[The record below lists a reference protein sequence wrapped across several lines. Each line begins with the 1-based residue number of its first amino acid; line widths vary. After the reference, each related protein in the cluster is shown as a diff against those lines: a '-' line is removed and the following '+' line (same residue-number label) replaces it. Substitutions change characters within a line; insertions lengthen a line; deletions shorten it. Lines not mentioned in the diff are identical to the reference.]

1 MTSMRVD
8 PRLRAPT
15 ASVASLVRDPWR
27 VFFILGVLL
36 GWTGVLHWFFYAV
49 GVSDEYRAVFHAT
62 AQIQGFLTCIAIGFL
77 YTFIP
82 RRTGT
87 PPPSRLEM
95 VAGAAAPVAATLAA
109 GLEHVAVAQAAW
121 LAGVALVA
129 AFVGRRVLSPSGGKR
144 VPGVFVW
151 VPGALVAGIAGAG
164 VVGIVAVIGPT
175 EEPQLWQLGRGLLL
189 QGFVTALVVGV
200 GGTMIPT
207 LTRGDTAAGPTP
219 TLLARRSVQAVA
231 LVAFLA
237 SFPVEVYVG
246 PRPGFAL
253 RALVAGGVL
262 VAVARLWRPPTMPGL
277 HRRLIWLS
285 AWLLPV
291 GYAVVAADPALRS
304 AALHVVFIGSFTVM
318 ALSVSLHV
326 ALSHG
331 GRPERLAVWSWPVW
345 TMALLLSA
353 AATFRLLVGIDAAHL
368 KPWLGCA
375 ASCFLLATVVWACLV
390 VPAVRAA
397 GQGSA

>member
-1 MTSMRVD
+1 MRLD
-8 PRLRAPT
+8 PRLQPPASPT
-15 ASVASLVRDPWR
+15 SLARDPWR
-27 VFFILGVLL
+27 VFFPLGVLL
-36 GWTGVLHWFFYAV
+36 GWTGVLHWLLYGLGV
-49 GVSDEYRAVFHAT
+49 GDAYRAVFHAT

-87 PPPSRLEM
+87 SPPSALEM
-95 VAGAAAPVAATLAA
+95 AAGAAAPVAATLAA
-109 GLEHVAVAQAAW
+109 WLEGVAVSQAAW
-121 LAGVALVA
+121 LAGVSLVA
-129 AFVGRRVLSPSGGKR
+129 AFVLRRVLSPGGRER

-151 VPGALVAGIAGAG
+151 VLAALLAGLSGAAL
-164 VVGIVAVIGPT
+164 VGIVAIVGPR

-207 LTRGDTAAGPTP
+207 LTRGETTP
-219 TLLARRSVQAVA
+219 GAVPIA
-231 LVAFLA
+231 LVRRGPQVVLAAAFLA

-246 PRPGFAL
+246 PRAGFAL
-253 RALVAGGVL
+253 RGLVAGGVL

-285 AWLLPV
+285 AWLLPA
-291 GYAVVAADPALRS
+291 GYAVAAASPELRS
-304 AALHVVFIGSFTVM
+304 AALHVVFIGGFAVM

-331 GRPERLAVWSWPVW
+331 GRPERLAGRPWQVWA
-345 TMALLLSA
+345 MALLLA
-353 AATFRLLVGIDAAHL
+353 AAVAFRLLVAIDSARFKEWLAFAAV
-368 KPWLGCA
+368 
-375 ASCFLLATVVWACLV
+375 SFLLATLAWASLV
-390 VPAVRAA
+390 VPAIRA
-397 GQGSA
+397 SASGARGG

>member
-1 MTSMRVD
+1 
-8 PRLRAPT
+8 
-15 ASVASLVRDPWR
+15 
-27 VFFILGVLL
+27 
-36 GWTGVLHWFFYAV
+36 
-49 GVSDEYRAVFHAT
+49 VFHAT

-77 YTFIP
+77 FTFIP

-95 VAGAAAPVAATLAA
+95 IAGAAAPVAATLAA
-109 GLEHVAVAQAAW
+109 WLGRLAFAQAAW

-129 AFVGRRVLSPSGGKR
+129 AFVGRRVFSPSGRTR

-151 VPGALVAGIAGAG
+151 VPGALLAAIAGAAL
-164 VVGIVAVIGPT
+164 VGIVALLGPT
-175 EEPQLWQLGRGLLL
+175 EEPLLWQLGRGLLL

-207 LTRGDTAAGPTP
+207 LTRGETAAGPTP
-219 TLLARRSVQAVA
+219 TFLSRRSAQTVAV
-231 LVAFLA
+231 VTFLA

-277 HRRLIWLS
+277 HRRLIWLA

-291 GYAVVAADPALRS
+291 GYALVAAAPALRS
-304 AALHVVFIGSFTVM
+304 AALHLVFIGSFTVM

-331 GRPERLAVWSWPVW
+331 GRPERLADSPWPVW
-345 TMALLLSA
+345 AMALLLAA
-353 AATFRLLVGIDAAHL
+353 AATFRLLVGIDTAHL

-375 ASCFLLATVVWACLV
+375 ALCFLLATAGWAWLV
-390 VPAVRAA
+390 LPATRAA
-397 GQGSA
+397 GESGRSGNA